1 MSNLSDHRRPPMRKF
16 SSYGPLN
23 TKLHYYAP
31 RTGLIDQ
38 ALGYLLGEQPDEGG
52 HYITVWAP
60 RQTGK
65 TWVMQQVLF
74 RLRNEPQYAGFD
86 VLKINL
92 EHLKMEQDVD
102 RVIRVIAKEITTE
115 LALKEVTVNKLDE
128 FYNIFQK
135 GELKKPLILILD
147 EFDALSQEA
156 ISGLV
161 GVFRNIYNQRRDN
174 VGKPTEGKAY
184 LLHGVALIGVRAVLG
199 VENVTGSPF
208 NVQRSLHIP
217 NLALAEVE
225 GMFNWYEQE
234 SGQAIETA
242 VIERVFYE
250 TQGQPGLTCWLGE
263 LLTETYNQE
272 PEKPITMDTFEE
284 ACAAAIH
291 VLPNNN
297 ILNIVSKAR
306 QEPYKAFVL
315 EMFKTDKKI
324 PFEYDDQT
332 LNYLYLNGVIDWE
345 KGSKTEYH
353 VKFACPFVQKRLF
366 NYFAND
372 LFRYMGKL
380 YDPFENLEDTITEA
394 GLDIKNLMRRYE
406 SYLKKNR
413 DWLLRDAPRRTDLR
427 LYEAVYHF
435 ALYMYL
441 ANFLSSYGGQV
452 YPEFPTGNGKV
463 DLIITYGQQM
473 YGLELKSYT
482 NERNYRAALKQA
494 ARYGGQLGLTEIA
507 LILFVEYVDDQN
519 RSRYEAV
526 YVDEETGLTVR
537 PIFVETGR

>member
-1 MSNLSDHRRPPMRKF
+1 MRKF

-38 ALGYLLGEQPDEGG
+38 ALTLLLGEQPDEGG

-74 RLRNEPQYAGFD
+74 RLRNEPQYNKFD

-92 EHLKMEQDVD
+92 EHLKMEQDVTG
-102 RVIRVIAKEITTE
+102 VVQAIAGEIIKGLGIE
-115 LALKEVTVNKLDE
+115 NVTVNQVKELYHLFE
-128 FYNIFQK
+128 K
-135 GELKKPLILILD
+135 GLLKKPLILILD

-161 GVFRNIYNQRRDN
+161 GVFRNIYNQRRDD
-174 VGKPTEGKAY
+174 VDKPTEGKAY

-284 ACAAAIH
+284 AYAAAIH

-315 EMFKTDKKI
+315 EMFKTDKKL
-324 PFEYDDQT
+324 PFEYDDQN

-345 KGSKTEYH
+345 KGSKTEYY

-394 GLDIKNLMRRYE
+394 GLNIKNLMQRYE
-406 SYLKKNR
+406 SYLKQNR

-441 ANFLSSYGGQV
+441 ANFLSSYGGRV

-463 DLIITYGQQM
+463 DLIITYSQQM

-494 ARYGGQLGLTEIA
+494 AHYGEQLGLAEIA

-519 RSRYEAV
+519 RNRYEAV
-526 YVDEETGLTVR
+526 YVDEETGLTVQ